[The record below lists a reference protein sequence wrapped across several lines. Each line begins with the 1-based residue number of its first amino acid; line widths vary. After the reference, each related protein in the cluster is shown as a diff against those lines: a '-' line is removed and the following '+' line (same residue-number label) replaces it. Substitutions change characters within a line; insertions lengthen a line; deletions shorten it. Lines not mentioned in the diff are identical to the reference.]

1 MSASTDPTSPGCAL
15 VTGAAV
21 GLGRAIAL
29 ALSEAGY
36 RVAAADRDAAGLADT
51 IAAAPGPMQPV
62 PLDVRS
68 QTSITEAI
76 DLADRHFG
84 AVSCLVNNA
93 GVALPK
99 PATEVCW
106 QDWDDVLAVNLK
118 GAFFLT
124 QAFAARRMAEG
135 LPGAVVNIGSTH
147 GIVGVADRSV
157 YGISKAGILHMTRML
172 AIEWAAAGIRV
183 NAVAPGTVMTPSRQ
197 AILDDPDARARAL
210 GRIPSG
216 RFPTAEEIAA
226 AVVYLAGPTAASVT
240 GHVLVVDGGTTV
252 C

>member
-1 MSASTDPTSPGCAL
+1 M
-15 VTGAAV
+15 
-21 GLGRAIAL
+21 IA
-29 ALSEAGY
+29 
-36 RVAAADRDAAGLADT
+36 
-51 IAAAPGPMQPV
+51 V

-68 QTSITEAI
+68 ETSIMEAF
-76 DLADRHFG
+76 DSAVGQFG
-84 AVSCLVNNA
+84 DVTCLVNNA
-93 GVALPK
+93 GIALPQ
-99 PATEVCW
+99 PATEVTW
-106 QDWDDVLAVNLK
+106 DDWDAVMAVNLK

-124 QAFAARRMAEG
+124 QRFAARRIAAG
-135 LPGAVVNIGSTH
+135 LPGAVVNVGSTH

-172 AIEWAAAGIRV
+172 AVEWAAAGIRV

-197 AILDDPDARARAL
+197 EILQNPEARSRAL
-210 GRIPSG
+210 ARIPAG

-226 AVVYLAGPTAASVT
+226 AVVYLAGPAAASVT